1 MTYTRS
7 SLSILIIFIFLVKNQ
22 VKSILFLVITSILLS
37 SPFAS
42 GTVFAAGATPVA
54 TDDVF
59 TTAKNVGLGI
69 HYSSLTA
76 NDVDSDEESLSVTA
90 VFNSIGGTVFFTGE
104 VINFFPNTDF
114 IGVAS
119 FEYTVS
125 DGSLTDTGLVSV
137 TVTDTDSDGDGIFDL
152 FEDLDSDGDLA
163 EHDSDGDGLADYLD
177 NDDDNDGIP
186 TIDEYPAGDS
196 DGDTIVNYLDND
208 DDNDGISTFN
218 ELPISSDDDL
228 DGLPDYLDDF
238 FNVDPDSDDD
248 GLSNDDE
255 ITYGTDPNDPDSDDD
270 QLFDGVEITNGTNP
284 LDPDSD
290 DDGVGDAFDNCSLIA
305 NPTQENSD
313 GDGEGDACEDTDG
326 DGFLNGEDDCPTIS
340 GTFNGCPPSLDQQIL
355 DILIGIQTNIASILG
370 LLENPEFGLQEIKT
384 EIQNIETQITD
395 ISTKVDQISGPS
407 NTFVDTE
414 TIPLNGK
421 LKNGDYVLL
430 MDITPF
436 ESSTG
441 HVAMKVP
448 CNKQGNTSLTIVAG
462 VAPSVSPISM
472 TYVAPLSNPGKS
484 CLYHG
489 DISEGITDI
498 ALLNTGSISLP
509 EGEDKDKKTVNFGEN
524 AGYSVTITI
533 KGS

>member
-1 MTYTRS
+1 M
-7 SLSILIIFIFLVKNQ
+7 FLVKNQ

-37 SPFAS
+37 SHFAS
-42 GTVFAAGATPVA
+42 GTVFAAGAPPVA
-54 TDDVF
+54 IDDVL
-59 TTAKNVGLGI
+59 TTGKNVGLGI
-69 HYSSLTA
+69 HYSSLTV
-76 NDVDSDEESLSVTA
+76 NDVDLDGDILSVTT
-90 VFNSIGGTVFFTGE
+90 VFNPFGGVVSLTGE
-104 VINFFPNTDF
+104 VINFFPNPDF
-114 IGVAS
+114 TGVAS
-119 FEYTVS
+119 FDYTVS

-163 EHDSDGDGLADYLD
+163 EHDSDGDGTADYLD
-177 NDDDNDGIP
+177 NDDDNDGIL
-186 TIDEYPAGDS
+186 TIDEYPVGDF
-196 DGDTIVNYLDND
+196 DGDGIVNYLDND

-218 ELPISSDDDL
+218 ELPITSDEDL

-238 FNVDPDSDDD
+238 FNADPDFDDD

-255 ITYGTDPNDPDSDDD
+255 SVYGTNPNDPDSDDD
-270 QLFDGVEITNGTNP
+270 QLFDGIEISNGTNP
-284 LDPDSD
+284 NDPDSD
-290 DDGVGDAFDNCSLIA
+290 NDGVDDAFDNCGLIA
-305 NPTQENSD
+305 NPAQENSD

-326 DGFLNGEDDCPTIS
+326 DGFLNGEDDCPTEP

-384 EIQNIETQITD
+384 EIRNIETQVTD

-436 ESSTG
+436 ESSMG

-448 CNKQGNTSLTIVAG
+448 CDKQGNTSLTIVAG